1 MRRFYEYDG
10 QLLPITEKNITIK
23 YLENGKLKNKEF
35 KTYFTNHGPIMA
47 KEGKWISLKSYNRSS
62 LEQSWLRTSL
72 KISRI
77 IKRPWI

>member
-47 KEGKWISLKSYNRSS
+47 KEEGSGL
-62 LEQSWLRTSL
+62 T
-72 KISRI
+72 
-77 IKRPWI
+77 